1 MAQSILAYK
10 LRKRFSLDMQ
20 FSQNHRANY
29 GASFK
34 ALKVMLLPLK
44 YQIFCFLSK
53 FVLFTQASRKQI
65 HISKIWLCHFLVYIA
80 KHPHAKNEEHPLSRS
95 WEKWVTDRQTDKQM
109 DRWPGLML
117 QELFHKDGG
126 LIMFYRNLRIKLSK
140 IIWLDCEP
148 YAMDQYKIN
157 AKDKD

>member
-10 LRKRFSLDMQ
+10 LRNRFSLDMQ

-44 YQIFCFLSK
+44 CQIFCFLSK

-65 HISKIWLCHFLVYIA
+65 LISKIWLCHFLVYIA

-95 WEKWVTDRQTDKQM
+95 WEKWVDGQMNRTDVTGTLLQ
-109 DRWPGLML
+109 RWRFDHVL
-117 QELFHKDGG
+117 QKRENKTFQNYLA
-126 LIMFYRNLRIKLSK
+126 
-140 IIWLDCEP
+140 WLWVICNGSI
-148 YAMDQYKIN
+148 QNKCQR
-157 AKDKD
+157 